1 MARKPSARASTRSET
16 PPVTKDDLSTRES
29 LILAQA
35 VFELG
40 VHEWHKVVQ
49 ILNGHSLIQR
59 PETAFTPESTE
70 AIWRAMMTDAG
81 VELYVRLSWP
91 ISSLTTIYS
100 GDADVAKKK
109 STRMRLLQHYSSNL
123 PLLDLP
129 SRRLAHVW
137 HQRRMAELKDEI
149 AAEEARFKSVAIRV
163 GHSRLAVRI
172 LTSSL
177 RTERLPPK
185 SLQSRAAHGTTK
197 SKLCSSQRLNLPR
210 RW

>member
-1 MARKPSARASTRSET
+1 MLGSIFLHLAVESSFPQSRRSSLATVERLAASLPEHTNLAILSACAAYLSREEKVVPTKTNATGDDAQESSASKASREARLPATGVMTRRRGCCGNRHSLFGNPAPRRRVRRPPPSRSRSKMARKASARASTRSET

-81 VELYVRLSWP
+81 VELYVHLS
-91 ISSLTTIYS
+91 
-100 GDADVAKKK
+100 
-109 STRMRLLQHYSSNL
+109 
-123 PLLDLP
+123 
-129 SRRLAHVW
+129 
-137 HQRRMAELKDEI
+137 
-149 AAEEARFKSVAIRV
+149 
-163 GHSRLAVRI
+163 
-172 LTSSL
+172 
-177 RTERLPPK
+177 
-185 SLQSRAAHGTTK
+185 
-197 SKLCSSQRLNLPR
+197 
-210 RW
+210 